1 VIHRVQ
7 VCRQAWGGSGTAVP
21 AEEIFR
27 ISWSDL
33 VHAFER
39 LIKQSG
45 ALNCTACSDGLSSAA
60 SGSGAAGR
68 EPWARPGSCRGRRC
82 KAPESSHRD
91 PAAAL
96 RDPAR
101 SGSIRLDC
109 GRPLCAAQLL
119 RRTCA
124 ALRNSLDN
132 TIRAPLRSTRGPI
145 ISIVPEMPFCELVET
160 MLSDEAM
167 NSPALIVMLPPWP
180 SIACAM
186 MLLWSSTTVCGSI
199 VMLPPL
205 PVSPLTE
212 VVISLF
218 FRASCGGRPVP
229 RRRRRRWSRGSCRRG
244 R

>member
-1 VIHRVQ
+1 MRSN
-7 VCRQAWGGSGTAVP
+7 A
-21 AEEIFR
+21 
-27 ISWSDL
+27 
-33 VHAFER
+33 
-39 LIKQSG
+39 
-45 ALNCTACSDGLSSAA
+45 LSSKAGRSTA
-60 SGSGAAGR
+60 QHAQTGCRLLRRDQGRRAGSRGRGRAHVAAGDVK
-68 EPWARPGSCRGRRC
+68 RRN
-82 KAPESSHRD
+82 
-91 PAAAL
+91 L
-96 RDPAR
+96 RIGILRQPSATR
-101 SGSIRLDC
+101 SIRLDC